1 MAYDAAMSSSA
12 PRTADPSIPGEPSV
26 ASQTWRH
33 LIEVCFGVVREHFV
47 RTVADFD
54 LAPTQ
59 AHALCHLEPGRA
71 VPMGDLA
78 ELLKCDPSNVTGV
91 VDRLEARGLVER
103 RAAASDRRVRTL
115 VLTAE
120 GVDLRD
126 RLTARLYRP
135 PAALT
140 TLAPDDQQQLGALLR
155 HVLERYGG
163 PPPKLP

>member
-1 MAYDAAMSSSA
+1 MSSTA
-12 PRTADPSIPGEPSV
+12 PQTVESPDPGEFSA
-26 ASQTWRH
+26 ASQIWRH

-47 RTVADFD
+47 RTVAEFD

-78 ELLKCDPSNVTGV
+78 DLLKCDPSNVTGV

-103 RAAASDRRVRTL
+103 RAAPADRRVRTL

-120 GVDLRD
+120 GVAFRE
-126 RLTARLYRP
+126 RLTAQLYRP
-135 PAALT
+135 PAAIAAL
-140 TLAPDDQQQLGALLR
+140 LPDDQQQLGALLR
-155 HVLERYGG
+155 QVLERYGG